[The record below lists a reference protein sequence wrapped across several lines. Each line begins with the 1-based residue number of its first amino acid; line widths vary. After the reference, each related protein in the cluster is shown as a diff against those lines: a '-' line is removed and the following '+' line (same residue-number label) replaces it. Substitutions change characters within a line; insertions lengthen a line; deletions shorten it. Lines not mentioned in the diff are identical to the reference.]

1 MAQANPSEKKF
12 QKMTKAIG
20 VFASK
25 MTQRNTIANILIASF
40 ILFVSIGTFLI
51 SPPAGF
57 ITFGVACGAVGILL
71 GME

>member
-1 MAQANPSEKKF
+1 MAQDNPSEKKF
-12 QKMTKAIG
+12 PKIAKGIG
-20 VFASK
+20 RFASK
-25 MTQRNTIANILIASF
+25 MTKRNTIANILIASF

-57 ITFGVACGAVGILL
+57 IAFGVACGAVGILL

>member
-1 MAQANPSEKKF
+1 MAQDNPSEKKF
-12 QKMTKAIG
+12 SKIAKGIG
-20 VFASK
+20 RFASK
-25 MTQRNTIANILIASF
+25 MTKRNTIANILIASF

-57 ITFGVACGAVGILL
+57 IAFGVACGAVGILL

>member
-1 MAQANPSEKKF
+1 MAQDNPSETKFKK
-12 QKMTKAIG
+12 MIKAIG
-20 VFASK
+20 RFLSK
-25 MTQRNTIANILIASF
+25 MTRRNTIANILIASF

-57 ITFGVACGAVGILL
+57 IAFGVACGAVGILL